1 MPTTDK
7 SVSAERTIHAPPERI
22 FAVLADPDQ
31 HPAIDGSGSVRHQRP
46 GNPARLSL
54 GATFAMDMRIGMPY
68 RITNEVVEFEEN
80 RRIGWR
86 HWAHNVWRYEL
97 EPVEGGTRVRETF
110 DYTHGRG
117 QLFLR
122 LTGTP
127 RKNQQSIEKT
137 LERLAELCESS
148 PAASA

>member
-1 MPTTDK
+1 
-7 SVSAERTIHAPPERI
+7 
-22 FAVLADPDQ
+22 VLADPAR
-31 HPAIDGSGSVRHQRP
+31 HPEIDGSGSVRHPRP
-46 GNPARLSL
+46 GNPVRLSL
-54 GATFAMDMRIGMPY
+54 GARFAMDMRIGMPY

-110 DYTHGRG
+110 DYSNGRG
-117 QLFLR
+117 QLLLR
-122 LTGTP
+122 VTGTA

-137 LERLAELCESS
+137 LERLAELCESP

>member
-1 MPTTDK
+1 MPTTSK
-7 SVSAERTIHAPPERI
+7 SVSAERIIHAPPERV
-22 FAVLADPDQ
+22 FAVLADPAR
-31 HPAIDGSGSVRHQRP
+31 HPEIDGSGSVRHPRP
-46 GNPARLSL
+46 GNPVRLSL
-54 GATFAMDMRIGMPY
+54 GARFAMDMRIGMPY

-110 DYTHGRG
+110 DYSNGRG
-117 QLFLR
+117 QLLLR
-122 LTGTP
+122 VTGTA

-137 LERLAELCESS
+137 LERLAEFCESP

>member
-7 SVSAERTIHAPPERI
+7 SVSAERVIHAPPERV
-22 FAVLADPDQ
+22 FALLADPAR

-46 GNPARLSL
+46 GNPVRLSL

-80 RRIGWR
+80 RLIGWSHFAR
-86 HWAHNVWRYEL
+86 NVWRYEL

-110 DYTHGRG
+110 DYSNGRG
-117 QLFLR
+117 QLLLR
-122 LTGTP
+122 LTATP
-127 RKNQQSIEKT
+127 RKNQRSIEKS
-137 LERLAELCESS
+137 LERLAELCEG
-148 PAASA
+148 AAAPST

>member
-7 SVSAERTIHAPPERI
+7 SVSAERVIHASPERI

-46 GNPARLSL
+46 GNPSRLSL
-54 GATFAMDMRIGMPY
+54 GATFAMDMRIGLPY
-68 RITNEVVEFEEN
+68 RITNEVVEFEED
-80 RRIGWR
+80 RKIGWR

-110 DYTHGRG
+110 DYTNGRG

-122 LTGTP
+122 LTDTP
-127 RKNQQSIEKT
+127 RKNQQSIEQT
-137 LERLAELCESS
+137 LERLAELCES
-148 PAASA
+148 PPTTSA